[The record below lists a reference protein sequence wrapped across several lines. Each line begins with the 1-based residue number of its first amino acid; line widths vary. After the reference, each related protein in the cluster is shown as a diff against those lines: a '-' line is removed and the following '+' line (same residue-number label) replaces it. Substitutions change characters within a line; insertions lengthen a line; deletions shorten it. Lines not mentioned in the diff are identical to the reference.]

1 MGKFLSKLCRAS
13 ALPALFLCAIAL
25 SSWQVLAAE
34 YGGPRKMDP
43 AAKEVETDRSKFGP
57 DPTYED
63 KPYSAEEQIKIY
75 GGKRAVEVVRPLIEL
90 FRPQYSE
97 GPFRQGENP
106 LGAKNTSSLQFLA
119 FGDWRTAV
127 AFNDN
132 GALEV
137 GQLATRLN
145 LDLDLKLTGTERI
158 HAFIRPL
165 DKSGNFSRHEFAG
178 DDRSGGTNL
187 ELDGNI
193 DTLFFEGDIGAIYSG
208 FIDEHA
214 TFDLPVAFGLTPFIF
229 QNGVWVEDAF
239 SGGAITLAAK
249 TSPALN
255 ISNMDFTFFAGFDKV
270 TTPAARDSLGGLND
284 DNDLNVFGVASFFD
298 ANEGYFE
305 AGYGRVE
312 GEDEFADIDYQ
323 SITGAFTSRYGAWL
337 SNSIRF
343 VGTFGQDRNNGT
355 QQTADGQIILLEN
368 SLITSLPSTL
378 VPYANFWAGFD
389 RPQPLADDSGLLKNT
404 GISFETDGLTG
415 FPKLD
420 DTGHNTFGGA
430 IGVSYIFALN
440 QQLVV
445 EAAALEPI
453 GDDVEA
459 GRAAEGSQLG
469 LSARFQRPIAPGW
482 IVRTDAMMGFLEN
495 VDDIRGVR
503 FEIRRK
509 F

>member
-13 ALPALFLCAIAL
+13 ALPALFVCATAL

-255 ISNMDFTFFAGFDKV
+255 ISNMDFTFFAAQNLPKI
-270 TTPAARDSLGGLND
+270 RNYLRKGGTLN
-284 DNDLNVFGVASFFD
+284 
-298 ANEGYFE
+298 
-305 AGYGRVE
+305 
-312 GEDEFADIDYQ
+312 
-323 SITGAFTSRYGAWL
+323 T
-337 SNSIRF
+337 
-343 VGTFGQDRNNGT
+343 
-355 QQTADGQIILLEN
+355 
-368 SLITSLPSTL
+368 
-378 VPYANFWAGFD
+378 
-389 RPQPLADDSGLLKNT
+389 
-404 GISFETDGLTG
+404 
-415 FPKLD
+415 
-420 DTGHNTFGGA
+420 
-430 IGVSYIFALN
+430 
-440 QQLVV
+440 
-445 EAAALEPI
+445 
-453 GDDVEA
+453 
-459 GRAAEGSQLG
+459 RA
-469 LSARFQRPIAPGW
+469 
-482 IVRTDAMMGFLEN
+482 
-495 VDDIRGVR
+495 
-503 FEIRRK
+503 
-509 F
+509 

>member
-1 MGKFLSKLCRAS
+1 MGNFRRQTCRRS
-13 ALPALFLCAIAL
+13 VILTLLTCALAL
-25 SSWQVLAAE
+25 SPWHSNAAE

-43 AAKEVETDRSKFGP
+43 AAKEVGTDKSKFGS

-97 GPFRQGENP
+97 GPFRQGKNP
-106 LGAKNTSSLQFLA
+106 FGSKNTSSLQFLA

-137 GQLATRLN
+137 GRLATRLN

-165 DKSGNFSRHEFAG
+165 DKGGNFTRHEFAG
-178 DDRSGGTNL
+178 NDREGGTNL

-193 DTLFFEGDIGAIYSG
+193 ETLFFEGDIGAIYSG
-208 FIDEHA
+208 IIDEHA
-214 TFDLPVAFGLTPFIF
+214 SFDLPVALGLTPFIF

-239 SGGAITLAAK
+239 TGGAITLAAK
-249 TSPALN
+249 TSPVLN

-284 DNDLNVFGVASFFD
+284 DNDLNVFGIASFFD

-305 AGYGRVE
+305 AGFGVIE
-312 GEDEFADIDYQ
+312 GKGEFADIDYK

-343 VGTFGQDRNNGT
+343 VGTFGQDRDNGS
-355 QQTADGQIILLEN
+355 QQTADGQIILVEN

-378 VPYANFWAGFD
+378 VPYANFWVGFD

-430 IGVSYIFALN
+430 IGLSYIFSLD

-445 EAAALEPI
+445 EAAALETL
-453 GDDVEA
+453 GDDFEA
-459 GRAAEGSQLG
+459 GRAAQGSQFG
-469 LSARFQRPIAPGW
+469 LSVRYQRPIAPGW
-482 IVRTDAMMGFLEN
+482 IVRTDAMIGILEN
-495 VDDIRGVR
+495 VDDIGGVR